1 MVHFNAA
8 LLLYRHKNLDD
19 SRLQIVISKASLRV
33 SYKKIIP
40 KLLYLQAYE
49 LPSKLYSTSR
59 KLNRSLLKS
68 AGGIKIRRVHSKQGR
83 HEKKD
88 QVKLLALER

>member
-40 KLLYLQAYE
+40 KLLYYKLTSFRLNYIP
-49 LPSKLYSTSR
+49 PS
-59 KLNRSLLKS
+59 
-68 AGGIKIRRVHSKQGR
+68 
-83 HEKKD
+83 
-88 QVKLLALER
+88 